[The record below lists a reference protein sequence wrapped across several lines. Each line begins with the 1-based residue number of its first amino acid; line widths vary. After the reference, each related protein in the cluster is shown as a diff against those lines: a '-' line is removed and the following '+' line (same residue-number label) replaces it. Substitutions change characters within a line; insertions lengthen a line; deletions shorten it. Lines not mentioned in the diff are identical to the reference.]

1 VRRISGSMKVR
12 LTSADQIGVFDNL
25 ESVGGDVFLLVDEE
39 LICEAGMA
47 FSEKSI
53 GGTLVVGPTDLG
65 GFDPASCE

>member
-1 VRRISGSMKVR
+1 MAAGKLLGQCGNPVSKVN
-12 LTSADQIGVFDNL
+12 G
-25 ESVGGDVFLLVDEE
+25 LLVDEE